1 MQLYIKAVMCQCAH
15 CMKTKHRAVCIAACV
30 TTTLVPVYMDPHN
43 NILSLA
49 CLSLHACM
57 HVNAAVHKSGYV
69 PMCMQP
75 SDCAEKSLHGNAR
88 VHHFREGSTRTPA
101 LDSGY
106 HTDCN
111 EDLRSARKKPA
122 QTRLRA
128 KAACAPEHGVAPTV
142 MRTFVLLGKKPAQ
155 THLRAKAAR
164 APEHG
169 VTPTVMR
176 TFVLL
181 EENQLKHTYAPK
193 QRARQSTV

>member
-1 MQLYIKAVMCQCAH
+1 MCMQLYIKAVMCQCAH
-15 CMKTKHRAVCIAACV
+15 CMQTKHRAVCIAACV

-69 PMCMQP
+69 SMCMQP

-88 VHHFREGSTRTPA
+88 VHHFRKGSTRTPA
-101 LDSGY
+101 LDPGY

-111 EDLRSARKKPA
+111 EDLRSARRKPA

-142 MRTFVLLGKKPAQ
+142 MRTFVLLGK
-155 THLRAKAAR
+155 
-164 APEHG
+164 
-169 VTPTVMR
+169 
-176 TFVLL
+176 
-181 EENQLKHTYAPK
+181 NQLKHTYAPK
-193 QRARQSTV
+193 QRVRQSTV

>member
-1 MQLYIKAVMCQCAH
+1 MCMQLYIKAVMCQCAH

-69 PMCMQP
+69 SMCMQP

-88 VHHFREGSTRTPA
+88 VHHFRKGSTRTPA

-106 HTDCN
+106 HTAFGRPGCAMIFLN
-111 EDLRSARKKPA
+111 RTGGRGQSNALLSILRYPDLTHAEIGRDYTRFARTGLRPA
-122 QTRLRA
+122 
-128 KAACAPEHGVAPTV
+128 
-142 MRTFVLLGKKPAQ
+142 
-155 THLRAKAAR
+155 
-164 APEHG
+164 
-169 VTPTVMR
+169 
-176 TFVLL
+176 
-181 EENQLKHTYAPK
+181 
-193 QRARQSTV
+193 